1 MQLPSPLA
9 PLFCSAPTEELYAYG
24 HPIAVAVDPDPTK
37 PLPREIVWVPAG
49 EHDISAHGA
58 GMQPV
63 QARVVGDA
71 EGASAITAHF
81 EALRASGSR
90 VWLDKNHEDAEASAD
105 VRGFAW
111 DPARG
116 IVATVDW
123 TPYGEKLLRDRVFC
137 SFSPAF
143 LRNKAT
149 GRPSMLMVGHAAG
162 GLVNAPAFGA
172 AMPALIAARLAGA
185 ESNATTAPAGSAG
198 KSSASTAMNKELLIK
213 LLAALGVTLA
223 PDADAAATDAAI
235 TQAMAKASAPVA
247 ASSAG
252 TPPNAELE
260 VLRGQLATVR
270 KERATTAVNTAVARG
285 ALPAK
290 DEAIQAKWLS
300 LIQADPS
307 HEALLA
313 ALPGNAALERK
324 TQPGAGIIQVHDGAV
339 DVLRALASTK
349 PEDSAKRSEIY
360 GRDIAPLLDKGLALG
375 PILASNSLG
384 TLSGELITQ
393 RSLSLLK
400 RTYPALS
407 AFSTDFTGDNAAF
420 DQTIRS
426 RLRSIPS
433 VTDYDT
439 SRGGYQTSSATATDV
454 PVVINGHKAVQISF
468 NAGELARTDRDLF
481 GEQAEG
487 AHAAIAADL
496 FDALL
501 AVITPANFANESAIA
516 LNNFSRAS
524 MSTISKAL
532 TARHVARAGRA
543 GLLNLDY
550 YEKLGQ
556 DSNIVTLAAYQKPE
570 VITEGELPRIAKIQ
584 PFEVEDFP
592 TDDNL
597 VGFAGS
603 PDSLVLATR
612 VPSDYT
618 KVMPGANG
626 GGVVQYIQNPDLG
639 FTVMLVQYVD
649 HGAGAAFW
657 RLAYMRGAA
666 VGNGNCGQRI
676 VSAATSS

>member
-1 MQLPSPLA
+1 MKPSFARLA
-9 PLFCSAPTEELYAYG
+9 PLLCASSLETVRAFG
-24 HPIAVAVDPDPTK
+24 HPITVQVDPDPQK
-37 PLPREIVWVPAG
+37 PLPREIVWCPVG
-49 EHDISAHGA
+49 EHEIYAHDSE
-58 GMQPV
+58 MQPV
-63 QARVVGDA
+63 QARVVCDEA
-71 EGASAITAHF
+71 AALAISAHY
-81 EALRASGSR
+81 EALRAQGAR
-90 VWLDKNHEDAEASAD
+90 VWLDKNHESAEATAD
-105 VRGFAW
+105 IRGFSW

-123 TPYGEKLLRDRVFC
+123 TPYGERLLRDRVFC
-137 SFSPAF
+137 SFSPEF
-143 LRNKAT
+143 LRNKST
-149 GRPSMLMVGHAAG
+149 CRPNMLIVGRASG

-185 ESNATTAPAGSAG
+185 EVNATSAPAASAG
-198 KSSASTAMNKELLIK
+198 ESDPAMNKELLIK

-223 PDADAAATDAAI
+223 PDADASATEAAI
-235 TQAMAKASAPVA
+235 NQAISKASAPVA

-252 TPPNAELE
+252 AQPNPELE

-270 KERATTAVNTAVARG
+270 KERAKTAVDAAVARG

-290 DEAIQAKWLS
+290 DEAIQAKWTG
-300 LIQADPS
+300 LIEADPT
-307 HEALLA
+307 HEQLLA
-313 ALPGNAALERK
+313 ALPGNAALQRV
-324 TQPGAGIIQVHDGAV
+324 TTPGAGIVQVRDGAV
-339 DVLRALASTK
+339 DVLRALAAT
-349 PEDSAKRSEIY
+349 PVADTAKRSAIY
-360 GRDIAPLLDKGLALG
+360 ARDIAPLCDGGLQLG
-375 PILASNSLG
+375 PILAANSLG

-400 RTYPALS
+400 RAYPALS

-420 DQTIRS
+420 GQTIRS

-433 VTDYDT
+433 VTGYDPDN
-439 SRGGYQTSSATATDV
+439 GGYADSGATTTDV
-454 PVVINGHKAVQISF
+454 PVVISAHQAVQISF
-468 NAGELARTDRDLF
+468 NANELARTDRDLF
-481 GEQAEG
+481 GEQVEG

-501 AVITPANFANESAIA
+501 GVITTANFTNESAIA

-532 TARHVARAGRA
+532 TARHVPRAGRA

-592 TDDNL
+592 TTSNL
-597 VGFAGS
+597 VGFVGS
-603 PDSLVLATR
+603 PDALVLATR

-618 KVMPGANG
+618 KVLPSANG
-626 GGVVQYIQNPDLG
+626 GGVVQYIRNPDLG

-649 HGAGAAFW
+649 HSAGTAVW

-666 VGNGNCGQRI
+666 KGNALCGQRI